1 MLDLRAPLIPICAAA
16 GLALGSA
23 AWLAAGRQDV
33 LTPVQDRLAAVRPA
47 RTLGGSNGG
56 APSLLGPPLFA
67 MSTGPNAVRD
77 PMVTVMGLSRMPG
90 RAAALLAI
98 DGKPPAWLARGES
111 RDGVVLREVGS
122 GRATLDLPLGVR
134 NLRIGEGTSVAAP
147 GGVTASGDPQAS
159 NPMTA
164 SGDTPPPG
172 FRSPPPPAS
181 APGLGG

>member
-16 GLALGSA
+16 GLALAAA

-47 RTLGGSNGG
+47 RTLGGSDGG

-134 NLRIGEGTSVAAP
+134 NLRIGETAPVAN
-147 GGVTASGDPQAS
+147 GGVNVRAPEIS
-159 NPMTA
+159 NPLA
-164 SGDTPPPG
+164 PSSDTPPPG
-172 FRSPPPPAS
+172 YRSPPPPAS